1 MAVYMI
7 FKYSKRFPFAPLF
20 SNMTSDVS
28 FHQKN
33 IWEVLMKNEDPM
45 GTFGT
50 PLGPRQF
57 SNIIK

>member
-1 MAVYMI
+1 MI
-7 FKYSKRFPFAPLF
+7 FKYSKRFHYDPSFNNMN
-20 SNMTSDVS
+20 SNVS

-33 IWEVLMKNEDPM
+33 IWEVLMNNEDPM